1 MSLLI
6 LRNHNSDAELQQ
18 VTFDLK
24 TGHFVTD
31 TKQIISQNDL
41 DRLDFSHP
49 ILQESPLVETQENRY
64 SYLYNNDEEF
74 YLALR
79 YAYATLI
86 QAKNP
91 NLCSIELKPSREF
104 WNQLKHYKIYFSADA
119 KKTASQQL
127 STVQLNTM
135 ITKLSNKSFQYCN
148 HVFIDRALTWVDFV
162 KEMDA
167 DTLYMSTPPHPPVG
181 VEHQASLDRFEI
193 RFINTEIGYGVFA
206 RTSIKQG
213 DLIAQYCGKID
224 SKKLKFKNYCYG
236 TNKTRGYNLLLDG
249 CCFGNISRFVNHAPK
264 LESQLPPP
272 AGCLDANL
280 YSESQ
285 LKYGNSLQMML
296 ANRDIA
302 PGEQLLVSYGQEY
315 FKEARKMFYLKKN
328 GNGMD
333 INQLPVKNNPL
344 VFKNHLSM
352 FAYYGNRRA
361 QWLLFGKPIII
372 LLMFIGYGLWSR

>member
-1 MSLLI
+1 M
-6 LRNHNSDAELQQ
+6 
-18 VTFDLK
+18 
-24 TGHFVTD
+24 
-31 TKQIISQNDL
+31 
-41 DRLDFSHP
+41 
-49 ILQESPLVETQENRY
+49 
-64 SYLYNNDEEF
+64 
-74 YLALR
+74 
-79 YAYATLI
+79 
-86 QAKNP
+86 
-91 NLCSIELKPSREF
+91 
-104 WNQLKHYKIYFSADA
+104 
-119 KKTASQQL
+119 
-127 STVQLNTM
+127 
-135 ITKLSNKSFQYCN
+135 
-148 HVFIDRALTWVDFV
+148 
-162 KEMDA
+162 
-167 DTLYMSTPPHPPVG
+167 
-181 VEHQASLDRFEI
+181 
-193 RFINTEIGYGVFA
+193 
-206 RTSIKQG
+206 
-213 DLIAQYCGKID
+213 
-224 SKKLKFKNYCYG
+224 
-236 TNKTRGYNLLLDG
+236 
-249 CCFGNISRFVNHAPK
+249 NHAPK

-328 GNGMD
+328 GKVMD